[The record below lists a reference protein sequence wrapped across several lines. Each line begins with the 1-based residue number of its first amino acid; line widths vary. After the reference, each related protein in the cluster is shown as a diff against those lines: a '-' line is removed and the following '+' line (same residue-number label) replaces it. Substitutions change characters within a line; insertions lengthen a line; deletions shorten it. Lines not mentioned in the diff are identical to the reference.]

1 MTVQGV
7 LAVII
12 LVVAAVF
19 AIMNQGL
26 LYETQTIRVPG
37 GTYTLPLVGILVAV
51 TAGAVLLM
59 LLADTFSSGLW
70 RGANRRLHQRLADRD
85 RELAAM
91 KSGSYDDVSAKLA
104 AMREELSDRIA
115 ALARLIETRP
125 AHTVVREMREEPAGI
140 TPPR

>member
-1 MTVQGV
+1 
-7 LAVII
+7 
-12 LVVAAVF
+12 
-19 AIMNQGL
+19 
-26 LYETQTIRVPG
+26 
-37 GTYTLPLVGILVAV
+37 
-51 TAGAVLLM
+51 M
-59 LLADTFSSGLW
+59 LLADAFSSGLW

-91 KSGSYDDVSAKLA
+91 KSGSYDDVSAKLD

-125 AHTVVREMREEPAGI
+125 AQTVVREMREEPVGV